1 MPGGFQTQVY
11 NQPAQAVAGDFASA
25 NPYFTFDA
33 GPGGLV
39 AGAAGVTVGRFAWVT
54 APLDPNSACQIAN
67 NFGQGQPAGFVH
79 RSLQGLN
86 TVFLSDASMLI
97 PQGLMVTL
105 MTGGDFWVINSG
117 TVAAVAPGANQPIP
131 MKAYASLSNG
141 AIAFNV
147 TGTPPT
153 GSSSTTSTI
162 ATQTT
167 GAMANSAINGNVLSV
182 PVGTVTTNP
191 IVPGAILTGTGV
203 ATGTMVLS
211 QVTPLLTGEV
221 LGGGGRY
228 LVTPGEQTVAATSI
242 TGTYGLLTAGTTT
255 GAIALGAVVAGGTT
269 SAGTVV
275 TANASNGAGLT
286 GTGGAGTYAVSPSQT
301 VASATLTTATWIETK
316 WFAMSGGLTGELVKI
331 SDHAIG

>member
-67 NFGQGQPAGFVH
+67 NFGQGLPAGFVH
-79 RSLQGLN
+79 RALQGLN

-105 MTGGDFWVINSG
+105 MTGGDFWVVNNGS
-117 TVAAVAPGANQPIP
+117 VAAIAPGGN
-131 MKAYASLSNG
+131 
-141 AIAFNV
+141 
-147 TGTPPT
+147 TPTP
-153 GSSSTTSTI
+153 
-162 ATQTT
+162 
-167 GAMANSAINGNVLSV
+167 GAMANSSITGNTLTV
-182 PVGTVTTNP
+182 PVGTSPTNP

-221 LGGGGRY
+221 LGGG
-228 LVTPGEQTVAATSI
+228 
-242 TGTYGLLTAGTTT
+242 
-255 GAIALGAVVAGGTT
+255 
-269 SAGTVV
+269 
-275 TANASNGAGLT
+275 
-286 GTGGAGTYAVSPSQT
+286 
-301 VASATLTTATWIETK
+301 
-316 WFAMSGGLTGELVKI
+316 
-331 SDHAIG
+331 